1 MISMY
6 YARRLLEKGV
16 REMKGCNIKEFPRG
30 AVLTNT
36 GAGESKDV
44 LRLVLTSA

>member
-16 REMKGCNIKEFPRG
+16 TEMKGCNIKEFHRG
-30 AVLTNT
+30 AALTNT
-36 GAGESKDV
+36 RAGESKDV
-44 LRLVLTSA
+44 LRLALTSA